1 MINLPMPVCEPMVA
15 APCPPA
21 AQAAG
26 ASAKSMYLSM
36 SKALEQQP
44 QPARQFLERCL
55 AQAEALPVDLPADP
69 ARLDAWSQ
77 RHVLDVGAAYQHYL
91 SRRKAGAPRQYFA
104 SKAAALYF
112 LRAVAPTKLV
122 DGAWLFGVLP
132 HWQDVA
138 FHGLIR
144 TYLEEL
150 GDGAAD
156 KNHVAIYQQLLATH
170 GCDQWQD
177 LSDDHFEQG
186 AIQLALAAEADQFL
200 PELIGYNL
208 GYEQLPLHL
217 LITSYELNELGID
230 PYYFTLHVTVDNGSN
245 GHAHK
250 AIAALQAMMAR
261 AGDPQA
267 FYQRVLNG
275 YRLNEL
281 GACTTSVIAAFDID
295 NELKRLLADKAII
308 GKDMHSDYCRIEG
321 KAVSAW
327 LENPAA
333 IGDFLDAMTRAGWI
347 QRGQDAGASRFWG
360 LVSGPRAEMFGV
372 FSPYEL
378 QVLRDWIEQ
387 SPDGAGAARREPS
400 YRARQRN
407 LRELAGSAEARPGTV
422 RGVIRHWGQAANDSG
437 GAGQNA
443 LRAFE
448 QQVAGC
454 GGKEAAM
461 ALLGAAITPSKHHT
475 PVGMMATRMF
485 AQLLDT

>member
-1 MINLPMPVCEPMVA
+1 
-15 APCPPA
+15 
-21 AQAAG
+21 
-26 ASAKSMYLSM
+26 MYLSM
-36 SKALEQQP
+36 SGALEQQP
-44 QPARQFLERCL
+44 APARLFLERCL
-55 AQAEALPVDLPADP
+55 ADAQALPVDLPQDP
-69 ARLDAWSQ
+69 AQLDDWSQ
-77 RHVLDVGAAYQHYL
+77 RHVRAVGVAYQQYL
-91 SRRKAGAPRQYFA
+91 AGRKAGAPRQYFA
-104 SKAAALYF
+104 SKAAALSF

-132 HWQDVA
+132 RWQDVA

-150 GDGAAD
+150 GDGVAD

-170 GCDQWQD
+170 GCDQWHD

-261 AGDPQA
+261 ADDPQA
-267 FYQRVLNG
+267 FYRRVLNG

-281 GACTTSVIAAFDID
+281 GACTTSVIGAFDID
-295 NELKRLLADKAII
+295 KELKRLLADKAII

-327 LENPAA
+327 LEDPAA

-347 QRGQDAGASRFWG
+347 ARGKDAAESRFWG

-387 SPDGAGAARREPS
+387 APDGACATRRAPS
-400 YRARQRN
+400 YRASQRN
-407 LRELAGSAEARPGTV
+407 LRELAGSAAARPSSA

-437 GAGQNA
+437 AAQQNA

-448 QQVAGC
+448 QQVAEC
-454 GGKEAAM
+454 GGKDAAM
-461 ALLGAAITPSKHHT
+461 ALLGAAIAPSKHHT

-485 AQLLDT
+485 AQLLDA

>member
-1 MINLPMPVCEPMVA
+1 MINMPMPVREPMLA
-15 APCPPA
+15 APRPPA
-21 AQAAG
+21 AQPAAV
-26 ASAKSMYLSM
+26 SVKSMYLSM
-36 SKALEQQP
+36 SQGLEQQP
-44 QPARQFLERCL
+44 EPARQFLERRL
-55 AQAEALPVDLPADP
+55 AQAQSLPVDLPTDP
-69 ARLDAWSQ
+69 AQLDAWSQ
-77 RHVLDVGAAYQHYL
+77 RHVLDVGAAYQDYL
-91 SRRKAGAPRQYFA
+91 ARRKAGAPRQYFA
-104 SKAAALYF
+104 NKAAALYF

-132 HWQDVA
+132 RWQDVA

-150 GDGAAD
+150 GDGVAD

-186 AIQLALAAEADQFL
+186 AIQLALAAEAEQFL

-250 AIAALQAMMAR
+250 AIASLQAMMAR
-261 AGDPQA
+261 ADDPQA
-267 FYQRVLNG
+267 FYQRVLDG

-281 GACTTSVIAAFDID
+281 GACTTSVIGAFDID
-295 NELKRLLADKAII
+295 HELKRLLADKAII

-347 QRGQDAGASRFWG
+347 ARGQEAGASRFWG

-387 SPDGAGAARREPS
+387 APDGVSAARREPS

-407 LRELAGSAEARPGTV
+407 LRELAGGAEARPSTV
-422 RGVIRHWGQAANDSG
+422 RGVIRHWGEAANDS

-448 QQVAGC
+448 QQVAEC
-454 GGKEAAM
+454 GGKDAAM
-461 ALLGAAITPSKHHT
+461 ALLGAAIAPSKHHT

-485 AQLLDT
+485 AQLLDA